1 MDSKL
6 LRRFYTGLKEFDSF
20 SYPKI
25 CSKCG
30 RSFKSFEEF
39 LEETENVA
47 NHQSGLAEFDLGE
60 KVTVGLFRNCV
71 CHTTLFSE
79 FSNRRDDSEN
89 GNQRRNEFKNLLQI
103 LEKEGLDKETGT
115 MELRKI
121 ANGESSEILR
131 RMGVILNVEK
141 KDK

>member
-6 LRRFYTGLKEFDSF
+6 LRKFYSGLKEFDSF
-20 SYPKI
+20 SYPKV

-30 RSFKSFEEF
+30 RSFDSFEEF
-39 LEETENVA
+39 LEETENVG
-47 NHQSGLAEFDLGE
+47 NHQSGLSEFDIGE

-79 FSNRRDDSEN
+79 FSNRRDESDN
-89 GNQRRNEFKNLLQI
+89 GKQKRDEFKKLLQI

-121 ANGESSEILR
+121 VNGKDSDVLR
-131 RMGVILNVEK
+131 KMGVILNVEK
-141 KDK
+141 

>member
-20 SYPKI
+20 SYPKV
-25 CSKCG
+25 CTKCG

-47 NHQSGLAEFDLGE
+47 NHQSGLSEFDLGE

-79 FSNRRDDSEN
+79 FSNRRDESDN
-89 GNQRRNEFKNLLQI
+89 GKQKRREFKKLLKI
-103 LEKEGLDKETGT
+103 LEKEGLDKDTGT

-121 ANGESSEILR
+121 VNGKGSDILR
-131 RMGVILNVEK
+131 GMGVILNVE
-141 KDK
+141 